1 MAAFTNTAEDLAAR
15 FARACGYAVLS
26 RNDRRFGAEI
36 DMLCRTPAGDL
47 IVFEVKRQHV
57 RADFPAV
64 SYQQRTRLSR
74 AIAHLT
80 GDAGKHLTVSLHA
93 LMVDLAR
100 ESVCVIP
107 LADYSDRHADHL
119 LSSGI

>member
-1 MAAFTNTAEDLAAR
+1 MADFTNTAEDLAAR
-15 FARACGYAVLS
+15 FARACGYTVLS

-36 DMLCRTPAGDL
+36 DILCRVPTGEL
-47 IVFEVKRQHV
+47 IVFEVKRQHAC
-57 RADFPAV
+57 ADFPAV
-64 SYQQRTRLSR
+64 SHRQRTRLSR

-93 LMVDLAR
+93 LMVDVMR

-107 LADYSDRHADHL
+107 LADYSDRNADHL
-119 LSSGI
+119 LSSGT